1 MRRIIAS
8 ITLVFSTLFLSI
20 IALAA
25 SFFYS
30 KDIVIHRLARFWA
43 FLHLKMCGIRVLIRG
58 KENILKPPY
67 IIMCNHQSALDI
79 FVLYLSMPFLFK
91 WIAKR
96 QLFSIPVVGWI
107 MKRAD
112 YISIDR
118 ESPREGLKAINDAAQ
133 KIRKGL
139 NILIFPEG
147 TRSKDGK
154 LLPFKKGVFSLA
166 LRAGVPVIPVG
177 INGTGKLQPKE
188 SLMPGEKGVIYVNIG
203 KPILIRGDRS
213 SDKARIMIEARA
225 SIEELMAEK
234 NSSDL

>member
-8 ITLVFSTLFLSI
+8 ISLVFSTLFLSF
-20 IALAA
+20 IALGA
-25 SFFYS
+25 SFFCN
-30 KDIVIHRLARFWA
+30 KDVVIHRFARFWA
-43 FLHLKMCGIRVLIRG
+43 FLHLKMCGIRVLVKGREKIS
-58 KENILKPPY
+58 KPPY

-79 FVLYLSMPFLFK
+79 FVLYLAMPFLFK

-107 MKRAD
+107 MKRAN

-133 KIRKGL
+133 KIRNGL

-147 TRSKDGK
+147 TRSRDGK

-177 INGTGKLQPKE
+177 INGTGRLQPKE
-188 SLMPGEKGVIYVNIG
+188 SIMPGEKGVIYVNIG
-203 KPILIRGDRS
+203 RPMLISGDRS
-213 SDKARIMIEARA
+213 SDKSRIMTEVRA
-225 SIEELMAEK
+225 SIEELMTEK
-234 NSSDL
+234 EQS